1 MERLK
6 KFAATTQ
13 AQLKEAT
20 SQINSPLKATT
31 SVPAT
36 APKTDNEGKSLETL
50 KKENEMLQKNMT
62 NLVEDFTKL
71 NVQLNDYKAK
81 VYDLENR
88 KKSYSSEV
96 KQLQKQVN
104 EAEVKLRRKSITLKK
119 TKDGDILEKL
129 VEDNDNYREQVHI
142 LKNTIR
148 EMSEKM
154 KKQAQSGATATK
166 AGTSADS
173 SSTPETATTASDGS
187 DKEETPTGDGSVGKN
202 VDGSKTKELQ
212 ERLDSIVKERDEI
225 ASKFDKAQENHGKD
239 LQQLV
244 EKLTAKEE
252 EIQQA
257 KKKGQENYDKLVAT
271 QDRLKEMGKKLE
283 MMVNAY
289 QTLQKSSAASASKQE
304 ELDKAKTRIVELEEQ
319 VNAIDLDAI
328 NKAHEDKIKSW
339 SQNRKGP

>member
-20 SQINSPLKATT
+20 AQINSPLKATT
-31 SVPAT
+31 SVPPA
-36 APKTDNEGKSLETL
+36 AANTDNEGKSLETL

-81 VYDLENR
+81 VYDLENS
-88 KKSYSSEV
+88 KKSYTSEV

-154 KKQAQSGATATK
+154 KNQSHSEAPAVTK
-166 AGTSADS
+166 AGTSEDS
-173 SSTPETATTASDGS
+173 SSTPEASTTA
-187 DKEETPTGDGSVGKN
+187 GDGSEIKN
-202 VDGSKTKELQ
+202 RRRLELGA
-212 ERLDSIVKERDEI
+212 LEI
-225 ASKFDKAQENHGKD
+225 TSM
-239 LQQLV
+239 
-244 EKLTAKEE
+244 
-252 EIQQA
+252 A
-257 KKKGQENYDKLVAT
+257 KK
-271 QDRLKEMGKKLE
+271 
-283 MMVNAY
+283 
-289 QTLQKSSAASASKQE
+289 
-304 ELDKAKTRIVELEEQ
+304 
-319 VNAIDLDAI
+319 
-328 NKAHEDKIKSW
+328 
-339 SQNRKGP
+339 